1 MIFADLLFGIIC
13 GLIALPFIGVA
24 VWAFNRR
31 SPMPFFAGGVADN
44 LDPEDLTDVKAY
56 NKAIGSLW
64 LCGAIGFVISG
75 VVSIFSMTV
84 GIVAL
89 LIVCIPGTIIL
100 IVGYN
105 RIYSKYF
112 RQPSAKSPITK

>member
-13 GLIALPFIGVA
+13 GLIALPLIGVA

-44 LDPEDLTDVKAY
+44 PKPEDITDVKAY
-56 NKAIGSLW
+56 NKAIGTLW
-64 LCGAIGFVISG
+64 LCGAIGLVISG
-75 VVSIFSMTV
+75 VVSFFSMTV

-89 LIVCIPGTIIL
+89 LIVCIPGIIIL

-105 RIYSKYF
+105 RIQSKYF
-112 RQPSAKSPITK
+112 RQSSAKSPITK

>member
-1 MIFADLLFGIIC
+1 MIFADLLFAIIC

-31 SPMPFFAGGVADN
+31 SPMPFFAGGAADN
-44 LDPEDLTDVKAY
+44 SASEDLTDVKAY
-56 NKAIGSLW
+56 NKAVGLLW
-64 LCGAIGFVISG
+64 LCGAVGLVISG

-84 GIVAL
+84 GVVAL

-100 IVGYN
+100 IIGYN
-105 RIYSKYF
+105 RIHSRYF
-112 RQPSAKSPITK
+112 RQSSVKSPIAK

>member
-1 MIFADLLFGIIC
+1 MIFADLVFGVIC

-44 LDPEDLTDVKAY
+44 PNPEDITDVKAY
-56 NKAIGSLW
+56 NRAIGSLC
-64 LCGAIGFVISG
+64 LCGAVGLVFSG
-75 VVSIFSMTV
+75 VVSIFSMTM

-105 RIYSKYF
+105 RIHSKYF
-112 RQPSAKSPITK
+112 RHSSTKSPIAR